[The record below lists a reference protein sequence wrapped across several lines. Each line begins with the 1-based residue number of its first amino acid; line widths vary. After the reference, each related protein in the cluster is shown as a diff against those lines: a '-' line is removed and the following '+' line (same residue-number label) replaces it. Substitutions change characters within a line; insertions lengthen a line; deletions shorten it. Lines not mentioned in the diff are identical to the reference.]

1 MALNMERVDR
11 TAITIATFA
20 DAEQEDRAFWHSR
33 TPEERMTYLEW
44 LRQRNWGY
52 DPTTTRLQRVLAVVE
67 RSAG

>member
-1 MALNMERVDR
+1 MYV
-11 TAITIATFA
+11 
-20 DAEQEDRAFWHSR
+20 
-33 TPEERMTYLEW
+33 EW

>member
-1 MALNMERVDR
+1 MPLKLERLDR
-11 TAITIATFA
+11 TVSSVTTFA

-52 DPTTTRLQRVLAVVE
+52 DPTTARLQRVLAVIE
-67 RSAG
+67 RPAG

>member
-11 TAITIATFA
+11 TAIAITTFA
-20 DAEQEDRAFWHSR
+20 DAEQEERNFWHSR
-33 TPEERMTYLEW
+33 TPEERLTYLEW

-52 DPTTTRLQRVLAVVE
+52 DPTTTRLQRVLAIVE